1 MAELVFQQVPV
12 VAERVVGDNSSM
24 LSSHPASSERAQHIR
39 DRLSA
44 EKTAGKVVK
53 Q

>member
-1 MAELVFQQVPV
+1 
-12 VAERVVGDNSSM
+12 M

-39 DRLSA
+39 DRLAA

-53 Q
+53 PINGFSAKAPFG

>member
-1 MAELVFQQVPV
+1 MRRDGQVS
-12 VAERVVGDNSSM
+12 AYEKLAKLGDNSSM

-39 DRLSA
+39 DRLAA